1 MCAYKYSVHKYVS
14 GSKHMYTKLY
24 TAIILPNYIC
34 IIMKYLALCS
44 GLCTALPECRFSVGW
59 SVCVTNVE
67 RGMYRGH
74 TVPDVIHWSAPTY
87 LPTYL
92 HDFVTCAVTPVDQ

>member
-1 MCAYKYSVHKYVS
+1 MCAHKYSVHKYVS

-34 IIMKYLALCS
+34 IIMKYLALCN

-87 LPTYL
+87 VPTYL
-92 HDFVTCAVTPVDQ
+92 LT